1 MYYYIM
7 NNINT
12 PNMNNMNNINMNIN
26 NTNMNNMNNMN
37 MNNSMNIP
45 RNNMNM
51 NNSMNIPRNNMNN
64 SMNIPRNNMNNSMNI
79 PRNNM
84 NMKINTPVY
93 YKNKNK
99 YYIYF
104 ILFIVCIGLLFGFI
118 YFILTFQDNNSA
130 TTSSTTRN
138 INLPTNN
145 QLNYNLN
152 DRSSVGRSVDQNT
165 IDKNKQIAEGTPYT
179 FTPTVETPKIIAS
192 DVSFRLN
199 DPTYESAPSETG
211 SIKNMALAFIFDPFT
226 LYGIYKTKFVSRGI
240 QTLNKYIRIGAK
252 AFLDFL
258 LNNTNI
264 EQLVRAGMAIG
275 KAAINK
281 AITAMGP
288 RAAKIGAA
296 LGSRIGSMAATAGM
310 TGPGAPLV
318 FMAELTFTILSQG
331 LDMGDVG
338 GYGQMTTNNVFVDM
352 KKMFDEDFY
361 KTVKAKGKP
370 DYDLP
375 IIIGPLLEK
384 KFLIMTATEEEKFKF
399 IDEGFKN
406 LFNSNH
412 VLIRPF
418 TEKIIEKYKAG
429 EYTYDQIK
437 NGTKAVNYLI
447 DELDDKLY
455 DKCVQEMYDIYCNT
469 NNGKVILRKSDSEG
483 NIDGFMHECSYINKE
498 TCEKSYTWPPTEEGS
513 KEEEFYAEYKSK
525 LLDGTG
531 ACVYASSS
539 LRSVCDIYGLDYNTD
554 DGLCRTNK
562 EYCLMKGADWE
573 NNDCHINQGQ
583 DIAEMIFGKT
593 IIRGLKQIFDP
604 KQYEPC
610 KEGEIDDVYFCRSVG
625 CPEGHYE
632 NVGLCYPHCRE
643 GHEPFGGN
651 LCVPKKMGLPPVRGR
666 TFCKEKSFQT
676 TAGMCMNEC
685 EKDFFNFG
693 GVCYADS
700 YGVGFGRI
708 PDKAPCDPG
717 QRDDWTSCWEDLHCN
732 GYWNYTWGWGGLTR
746 CWDGETAGWGGRGDC
761 HRTWLINFNDCHGC
775 GCIKKNAFQRYLCN
789 ENEELHGALCYPKCK
804 PEYYK
809 STVNYCRKN
818 GLDSYVPKSEMA
830 TCTDKENDVGGLCY
844 EKCQPNYEMNSVG
857 ICTYKG
863 ASVYGNGAGF
873 PAIKIRPKK
882 RIIDFSTKDD
892 RLG

>member
-1 MYYYIM
+1 MSNPIIY
-7 NNINT
+7 T
-12 PNMNNMNNINMNIN
+12 
-26 NTNMNNMNNMN
+26 TNPYPRI
-37 MNNSMNIP
+37 MNIP
-45 RNNMNM
+45 IQINNPRNNPIQRDYPRNDQIPT
-51 NNSMNIPRNNMNN
+51 NNPTNNPRNNMNN
-64 SMNIPRNNMNNSMNI
+64 QIPRN
-79 PRNNM
+79 

-93 YKNKNK
+93 YKNKNKNK

-118 YFILTFQDNNSA
+118 YFILTLQDNNPT
-130 TTSSTTRN
+130 TTSTTTRN
-138 INLPTNN
+138 FNLPQNN

-152 DRSSVGRSVDQNT
+152 NRRSVDEKL
-165 IDKNKQIAEGTPYT
+165 IDKNKVVVENPYT
-179 FTPTVETPKIIAS
+179 FPPIPETQVTSKIIAS

-199 DPTYESAPSETG
+199 DPKYESAPSETG
-211 SIKNMALAFIFDPFT
+211 SIKNMALAFILDPFT
-226 LYGIYKTKFVSRGI
+226 LYGIYKTKFVTKGI
-240 QTLNKYIRIGAK
+240 QTLNKYIRIGAR

-258 LNNTNI
+258 FKNTNI
-264 EQLVRAGMAIG
+264 EQLLRAGMVIG

-281 AITAMGP
+281 AISAMGA
-288 RAAKIGAA
+288 RGVQIASS
-296 LGSRIGSMAATAGM
+296 LGSRIGSMAATAGV
-310 TGPGAPLV
+310 TGPAAPLI
-318 FMAELTFTILSQG
+318 FMAELSFTILNLA
-331 LDMGDVG
+331 LDGADVG
-338 GYGQMTTNNVFVDM
+338 GYGQMTTNNIFVDM
-352 KKMFDEDFY
+352 KKMFDEEFY
-361 KTVKAKGKP
+361 NEVKSKGKP

-375 IIIGPLLEK
+375 IIIGPLLEQ
-384 KFLIMTATEEEKFKF
+384 KFIMMTATEEEKFKF
-399 IDEGFKN
+399 IDNGFKDF
-406 LFNSNH
+406 FNSNH

-418 TEKIIEKYKAG
+418 TEQIIEKYKAG
-429 EYTYDQIK
+429 EYTYEEITT
-437 NGTKAVNYLI
+437 GLSAVNYLI
-447 DELDDKLY
+447 DNLDDKLY
-455 DKCVQEMYDIYCNT
+455 DACVQEMYDIYCKT

-483 NIDGFMHECSYINKE
+483 NIDGYMHECSYINKE
-498 TCEKSYTWPPTEEGS
+498 TCEKSYTWPPTEEETGGD
-513 KEEEFYAEYKSK
+513 KFYAEYKSK
-525 LLDGTG
+525 LLDGAG

-573 NNDCHINQGQ
+573 NNDCYINQSQ

-593 IIRGLKQIFDP
+593 MIRGLKQIFDP

-610 KEGEIDDVYFCRSVG
+610 KEGEKDDGGYFCHSIG
-625 CPEGHYE
+625 CPKDHYE
-632 NVGLCYPHCRE
+632 NVGLCYPLCRE

-666 TFCKEKSFQT
+666 TFCKENSYQT
-676 TAGMCMNEC
+676 TAGMCMENC
-685 EKDFFNFG
+685 GKDFFNVG
-693 GVCYADS
+693 GVCYADT

-746 CWDGETAGWGGRGDC
+746 CWDGETAGWSGRGDC

-804 PEYYK
+804 EDYYK
-809 STVNYCRKN
+809 STVNFCRKN

-830 TCTDKENDVGGLCY
+830 SCTNNENDVAGLCY

-882 RIIDFSTKDD
+882 RLIKFSTKDS